1 MRIMP
6 CQFLSTLSFGYN
18 QAILT
23 VSLKNSLD
31 KGKTNFKLRNFIDY
45 SFCTLYCQIYFV
57 FWRKE
62 KYDWKRVTGKITFLS
77 KHRNKKT

>member
-31 KGKTNFKLRNFIDY
+31 KGKTNFKLRNFIDH

-57 FWRKE
+57 FWRRKNM
-62 KYDWKRVTGKITFLS
+62 TGKE
-77 KHRNKKT
+77 